1 MLLPFISNSS
11 IFNIMLIAFGVIG
24 GEWDKK
30 IALEHPMTIRAKG
43 IKSIHEKRPSSHE
56 GIMLKCI

>member
-1 MLLPFISNSS
+1 
-11 IFNIMLIAFGVIG
+11 MLIAFGVIG